1 MSAPNGL
8 SKVVTSNTTFDHYQP
23 LFSLYIDKVSNY
35 MKIWRGS
42 RTYLVEMVISILLNV
57 NVNLDKTI
65 VAVFRTTQNV
75 GNKTTTVLNA

>member
-1 MSAPNGL
+1 MCTIEVKQWYPIL
-8 SKVVTSNTTFDHYQP
+8 PT